1 MKTETTNGRREMSK
15 RQIRISNL
23 FGTYSV
29 ESFDSNEVWVS
40 CEPGQD
46 DFRTLGEAQDYVDGW
61 IENND
66 DLEQVE
72 GITR

>member
-1 MKTETTNGRREMSK
+1 MTK

-23 FGTYSV
+23 FGTYCS
-29 ESFDSNEVWVS
+29 ESLDNNDVWVS
-40 CEPGQD
+40 TEPGQD
-46 DFRTLGEAQDYVDGW
+46 EFETFGEAQDYVDGW

-66 DLEQVE
+66 NLEQVE

>member
-1 MKTETTNGRREMSK
+1 MDK

-23 FGTYSV
+23 FGVYSV
-29 ESFDSNEVWVS
+29 ESLDLNDVWVS
-40 CEPGQD
+40 TEPGQD
-46 DFRTLGEAQDYVDGW
+46 EFETLGAAQNYVAGW

-66 DLEQVE
+66 TLEQVD

>member
-1 MKTETTNGRREMSK
+1 MAK

-23 FGTYSV
+23 FGVYSA
-29 ESFDSNEVWVS
+29 ESLDSNDVWVS
-40 CEPGQD
+40 TEPGQD
-46 DFRTLGEAQDYVDGW
+46 EFETLVEAQDYVNSW